1 MYSNATIRYKKESWI
16 RNYRIYLPSM
26 KKHLLT
32 FLLIYCSLAVN
43 AQMTTTT
50 GMTPTQYVQNVLLG
64 GGVTVS
70 NVTYT
75 GYANAIG
82 EFSIAGATNLGMTNG
97 LVMTTGTAML
107 NDPTY
112 GTNMGPH
119 GPNLSTGAGAD
130 NMQPGDAYLTSVA
143 GAQTYNAAI
152 LEFDFTPVGDT
163 VKFNYVFGTEEYME
177 WITGGFADVFAFVL
191 SGVTTPL
198 APVNIATLPST
209 GQPVTALNV
218 NANVNPQYY
227 VDNEIPPGQTVQY
240 DGFTVVLEAKHAVIC
255 GETYHIKLMIADALD
270 GAVDAGVFLEA
281 GSFGSEG
288 VTITAASVTGGTT
301 IAEGC
306 GNAIFTFER
315 PDTTG
320 NFTFNFDITGSAQ
333 MGIDYTNVP
342 DSIIIQQG
350 QTSATITVDAFTDGI
365 SETQE
370 TITFFIIYQN
380 GCGND
385 TVQATIYIDNVSPLS
400 IQTGPASEIC
410 TDALEVAN
418 LTAEATGGY
427 GPLTYFWDQG
437 GGYGDSVFVAPPNTT
452 NYMVTVNDTCGN
464 SDSAY
469 LEIIVQC
476 DVQVPNVFTPNQDNI
491 NDVLEF
497 KYLEDYPNSV
507 LKIYNRWGKMIYEN
521 ENYQN
526 NWNGDDAAEG
536 TYYFI
541 LTVSDPEQG
550 IKQGYFTLLREKDN

>member
-1 MYSNATIRYKKESWI
+1 
-16 RNYRIYLPSM
+16 M
-26 KKHLLT
+26 KKL
-32 FLLIYCSLAVN
+32 LLILSLIICTLVVN

-64 GGVTVS
+64 GGVTIS

-82 EFSIAGATNLGMTNG
+82 EFTIAGSTNLGMTNG

-112 GTNMGPH
+112 GSNMGPH
-119 GPNLSTGAGAD
+119 GPNTSTGAGAD

-152 LEFDFTPVGDT
+152 LEFDFVPVGDT

-191 SGVTTPL
+191 SGVTTAL
-198 APVNIATLPST
+198 SPVNIATLPST

-227 VDNEIPPGQTVQY
+227 VDNENPAGQTVQY
-240 DGFTVVLEAKHAVIC
+240 DGFTVVLQAKHAVIC

-306 GNAIFTFER
+306 GTAVFTFER

-320 NFTFNFDITGSAQ
+320 NFTINFDIAGTSS
-333 MGIDYTNVP
+333 MGTDYTSVP
-342 DSIIIQQG
+342 DSIIIPQG
-350 QTSATITVDAFTDGI
+350 STTASITVDAFTDTITEG
-365 SETQE
+365 QE

-385 TVQATIYIDNVSPLS
+385 TVQATIYIDNVSPLVV
-400 IQTGPASEIC
+400 QVGPSDEIC
-410 TDALEVAN
+410 TDAFEFAN
-418 LTAEATGGY
+418 LTAVATGGY
-427 GPLTYFWDQG
+427 GPLSYFWDQG
-437 GGYGDSVFVAPPNTT
+437 GGAGDSVIVAPPNTT

-464 SDSAY
+464 SATAY
-469 LEIIVQC
+469 LEIVVLC

-491 NDVLEF
+491 NDGLVF
-497 KYLEDYPNSV
+497 K
-507 LKIYNRWGKMIYEN
+507 
-521 ENYQN
+521 
-526 NWNGDDAAEG
+526 
-536 TYYFI
+536 
-541 LTVSDPEQG
+541 
-550 IKQGYFTLLREKDN
+550 